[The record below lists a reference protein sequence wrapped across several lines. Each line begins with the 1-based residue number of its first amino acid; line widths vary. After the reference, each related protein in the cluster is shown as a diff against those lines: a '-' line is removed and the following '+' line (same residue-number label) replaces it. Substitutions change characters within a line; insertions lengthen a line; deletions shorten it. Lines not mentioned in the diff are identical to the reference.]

1 MTEATLEVTR
11 QKPLWATGRR
21 KSAVARVRVV
31 PGEGRVVVNGK
42 TVEDFFGGNVQ

>member
-31 PGEGRVVVNGK
+31 PGETK
-42 TVEDFFGGNVQ
+42 TCSKLRNTDVESH